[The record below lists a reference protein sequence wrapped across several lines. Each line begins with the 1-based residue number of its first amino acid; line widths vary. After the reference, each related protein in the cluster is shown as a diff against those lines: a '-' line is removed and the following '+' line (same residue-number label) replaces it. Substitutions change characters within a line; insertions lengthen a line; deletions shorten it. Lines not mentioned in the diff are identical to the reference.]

1 MQALLAHAGDND
13 YEFFGHMDG
22 MMGGGAFGVI
32 TIVLFWLLLFTLMVL
47 AVIWLL
53 KDIQKKK

>member
-1 MQALLAHAGDND
+1 
-13 YEFFGHMDG
+13 MDG

-32 TIVLFWLLLFTLMVL
+32 TVVLFWLLLFTLMVL